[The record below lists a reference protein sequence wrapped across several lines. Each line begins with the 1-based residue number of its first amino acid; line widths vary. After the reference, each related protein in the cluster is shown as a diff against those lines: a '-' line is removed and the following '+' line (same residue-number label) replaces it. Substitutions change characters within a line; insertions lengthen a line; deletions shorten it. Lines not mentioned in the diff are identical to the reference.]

1 MKKRNSK
8 RVLNIKKVSL
18 QVVLLLSIFLVYIFV
33 STSAYANS
41 YASSKVEIDW
51 SALSITLPDGLYL
64 SPYKYGGTT
73 ADYSRSYS
81 AYNGYKTGS
90 RSNTNGL
97 VAVSSEAAAWGDE
110 KVVFSES
117 TSWSNDQTYLVEG
130 GGSGTIS
137 VSVPY
142 ILTVEVVSDDNIS
155 SAAAWSHVHLDAWI
169 WWMIDRCYTNVND
182 SMAYGQSWEA
192 SEFPDLI
199 PLEGTF
205 TKSGV
210 LQGSFYYGGWRPWP
224 GPTYPVVLDLSVSGS
239 TKAWACVP
247 EPASM
252 LLLGLGL
259 MGLAGI
265 RRKIKK

>member
-1 MKKRNSK
+1 MKKRNLKS
-8 RVLNIKKVSL
+8 VFNIKKVSL
-18 QVVLLLSIFLVYIFV
+18 QVVLLLFIFLVYIFI
-33 STSAYANS
+33 STSAYADS
-41 YASSKVEIDW
+41 YAISKVEIDW

-81 AYNGYKTGS
+81 AYNGYTTGS

-97 VAVSSEAAAWGDE
+97 VAVSSEAAARGDE

-117 TSWSNDQTYLVEG
+117 IGWSSNQTYLVQG
-130 GGSGTIS
+130 SGSGTIS

-142 ILTVEVVSDDNIS
+142 TLNVEVGSDDNIS
-155 SAAAWSHVHLDAWI
+155 SAAAYSGIYLGAWI

-182 SMAYGQSWEA
+182 SIAYGQSWKA

-210 LQGSFYYGGWRPWP
+210 
-224 GPTYPVVLDLSVSGS
+224 
-239 TKAWACVP
+239 
-247 EPASM
+247 
-252 LLLGLGL
+252 
-259 MGLAGI
+259 
-265 RRKIKK
+265 